1 MTSIDSETAPLRIA
15 LIGCGKMAVNHVK
28 AIQTCPGAVIVGVS
42 DPQGVPARLQT
53 LLPAS
58 ATWYASADEM
68 LDAVRPD
75 VVHIVTPPS
84 THAQLAKLCLSRGAH
99 IYVEKPFTLTSADAR
114 DVLDAARA
122 AGRLVCPGH
131 QLLSERPARLLA
143 DARRLIG
150 NVVHVESYFSF
161 RTVRKST
168 DGRSPM
174 SPVEQL
180 LDILPHPTYTILD
193 QLRASE
199 PAATPEVVSIDVRAE
214 GEVRAILRAG
224 DISAML
230 VVTLRGRP
238 IESYLRVVGTNGSLR
253 ADFVRGALINLS
265 GPATSVIA
273 LMMNPIREGTQILIR
288 STKGFAK
295 RIKERNKGYPG
306 LNELFEN
313 FYRAIHHGDATPHT
327 DASILDTVRV
337 CEQVSEALRLASA
350 TREQRAEADLAAR
363 ERTLPPSDRAR
374 GIVLVTGGTGMLGRA
389 VVADLRAKGWAVR
402 ATGRRVPPPSSREAG
417 VEYVAA
423 DLGGEIPAD
432 LFAGVLTVVHCA
444 AETAGG
450 KDAHDRNT
458 VAATAAVLR
467 QAAASGVKRFLHI
480 SSIAV
485 LKTSKSVGGPVNEQ
499 TPVDY
504 DPARGPYVWAKATA
518 ERDVLENGPAL
529 GLTVRVIRPGPLVDF
544 RAFQPPGRLG
554 RELGPIFLGI
564 GPRTGKLSLCDVSMA
579 AMVIRDTVEHF
590 DAAEPMVNLVEPDA
604 PTRRE
609 LVERYRRD
617 RPDLGAVWFPA
628 WLLNM
633 LSPLAML
640 AQRVLLKSKNP
651 VNVAAAFSSERYDAA
666 LAARVI
672 DAARGRTPAAYAKS
686 A

>member
-1 MTSIDSETAPLRIA
+1 LTSTETETPLRIA

-28 AIQTCPGAVIVGVS
+28 AIHTCPGATIVGVA
-42 DPQGVPARLQT
+42 DPQGVPARLQA

-58 ATWYASADEM
+58 ATWYATAEEM
-68 LDAVRPD
+68 LDVARPD

-84 THAQLAKLCLSRGAH
+84 THAPLARLCLSRGAH
-99 IYVEKPFTLTSADAR
+99 VYVEKPFTLTSADAR
-114 DVLDAARA
+114 DVLTAARA
-122 AGRLVCPGH
+122 ANRLVCPGH
-131 QLLSERPARLLA
+131 QLLSEKPARLLA
-143 DARRLIG
+143 EARGMIG
-150 NVVHVESYFSF
+150 SVVHVESYFSF

-180 LDILPHPTYTILD
+180 LDILPHPVYTLLD
-193 QLRASE
+193 QLRASA
-199 PAATPEVVSIDVRAE
+199 PTATPEIVSVDVRAE

-224 DISAML
+224 DVSATL
-230 VVTLRGRP
+230 IVTLRGRP
-238 IESYLRVVGTNGSLR
+238 VESYLRVVGTNGSLR
-253 ADFVRGALINLS
+253 ADFVRGALINLA
-265 GPATSVIA
+265 GPAVSVIA
-273 LMMNPIREGTQILIR
+273 LMMNPFREGTQILVR
-288 STKGFAK
+288 SAKGFAK
-295 RIKERNKGYPG
+295 RIRERNKGYPG
-306 LNELFEN
+306 LNELFEH
-313 FYRAIHHGDATPHT
+313 FYRAIRHDEPTPHT
-327 DASILDTVRV
+327 DASIIDTVRV
-337 CEQVSEALRLASA
+337 CEQAAEALRAASA
-350 TREQRAEADLAAR
+350 TREHKAEADLVAR
-363 ERTLPPSDRAR
+363 ERALPPADRAR
-374 GIVLVTGGTGMLGRA
+374 GVVLVTGGTGMLGRA
-389 VVADLRAKGWAVR
+389 VVADLRANGWSVR

-432 LFAGVLTVVHCA
+432 LFAGVSTVVHCA

-450 KDAHDRNT
+450 KEAHERNT

-485 LKTSKSVGGPVNEQ
+485 LKTSKAVGGPVNEE

-504 DPARGPYVWAKATA
+504 DPGRGPYVWAKATA
-518 ERDVLENGPAL
+518 ERDVLDNGPAL

-564 GPRTGKLSLCDVSMA
+564 GPRNGKLSLCDVSMA
-579 AMVIRDTVEHF
+579 AMVIRSTVEHF
-590 DAAEPMVNLVEPDA
+590 DAAAPMVNLVEPDA

-617 RPDLGAVWFPA
+617 RPDLRAMWFPA
-628 WLLNM
+628 WLLNT

-651 VNVAAAFSSERYDAA
+651 VNVAAAFSSERYDTAM
-666 LAARVI
+666 AARVI